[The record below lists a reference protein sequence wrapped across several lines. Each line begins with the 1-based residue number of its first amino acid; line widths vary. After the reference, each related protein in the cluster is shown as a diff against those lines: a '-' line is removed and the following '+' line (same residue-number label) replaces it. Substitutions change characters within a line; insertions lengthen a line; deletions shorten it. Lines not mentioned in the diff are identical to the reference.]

1 MGSTVIQ
8 EVWNGLLELIYPPVC
23 LVCRQWI
30 AAGALCEECRKSI
43 APVLPPLCDRC
54 GAPVAAGRIVC
65 RECEQG
71 PEPPFDW
78 SQTMGQYTGPLRTAI
93 HHLKYHGKTALAA
106 PLGQMLA
113 HSLDSSPTPL
123 LAARSDTAQ
132 PPFDAVVPIPLH
144 PARLRQR
151 GFNQAERLARVL
163 AAERAWPLDT
173 QGLRRVRRTE
183 VQALLTSREA
193 RAANV
198 KDAFIAR
205 APTHFWNQSVLLI
218 DDVITTMSTVREAAS
233 VVRAAGATR
242 ICIVALARGD

>member
-8 EVWNGLLELIYPPVC
+8 EVWNGLLDLVYPPVC

-30 AAGALCEECRKSI
+30 VAGALCEMCRQSV

-54 GAPVAAGRIVC
+54 GVPVPAERIVC
-65 RECEQG
+65 IECEEG

-78 SQTMGQYTGPLRTAI
+78 SQTMGQYTGPLRIAI

-113 HSLDSSPTPL
+113 HSLDTTPTPL
-123 LAARSDTAQ
+123 FAARPDSTLPA
-132 PPFDAVVPIPLH
+132 FDAVVPIPLH

-163 AAERAWPLDT
+163 AAERGWPLDT
-173 QGLRRVRRTE
+173 TGLRRVRRTE

-198 KDAFIAR
+198 RNAFVAR
-205 APTHFWNQSVLLI
+205 SPTHFWNQSVLLV
-218 DDVITTMSTVREAAS
+218 DDVLTTMATAREAAA
-233 VVRAAGATR
+233 VVRTAGATR
-242 ICIVALARGD
+242 ICIVALARG

>member
-1 MGSTVIQ
+1 MGSTAIQ
-8 EVWNGLLELIYPPVC
+8 DVWNGLLDLVYPPVC

-30 AAGALCEECRKSI
+30 AAGALCEMCRQSVV
-43 APVLPPLCDRC
+43 PVLPPLCDRC
-54 GAPVAAGRIVC
+54 GVPVPAERIVC
-65 RECEQG
+65 IECEEG

-113 HSLDSSPTPL
+113 QSLDSEATPL
-123 LAARSDTAQ
+123 FAPRSDSAL
-132 PPFDAVVPIPLH
+132 PAFDAVVPIPLH
-144 PARLRQR
+144 PSRLRQR

-163 AAERAWPLDT
+163 AVERGWPLDT
-173 QGLRRVRRTE
+173 TGLRRVRRTE

-198 KDAFIAR
+198 RNAFVAR
-205 APTHFWNQSVLLI
+205 SPTHFWNRSVLLV
-218 DDVITTMSTVREAAS
+218 DDVLTTMATAREAAA
-233 VVRAAGATR
+233 VVRTTGATR
-242 ICIVALARGD
+242 ICIVALARG

>member
-1 MGSTVIQ
+1 MGRTTVQ
-8 EVWNGLLELIYPPVC
+8 EVWNGLLDLVYPPVC

-30 AAGALCEECRKSI
+30 AAGALCEMCRRSV

-54 GAPVAAGRIVC
+54 GMPVPAERIVC
-65 RECEQG
+65 RECEEG

-93 HHLKYHGKTALAA
+93 HHLKYHGRTALAT

-113 HSLDSSPTPL
+113 QSLDSPASPLFAP
-123 LAARSDTAQ
+123 RSD
-132 PPFDAVVPIPLH
+132 PSLPVFDAVVPIPLH
-144 PARLRQR
+144 PSRLRQR

-163 AAERAWPLDT
+163 AAERGWRLDT
-173 QGLRRVRRTE
+173 KGLRRVRRTE

-198 KDAFIAR
+198 QNAFAVR
-205 APTHFWNQSVLLI
+205 SPTHYWNQSVLLV
-218 DDVITTMSTVREAAS
+218 DDVITTMATVREAAA
-233 VVRAAGATR
+233 VVRAAGAER
-242 ICIVALARGD
+242 ICIVALARG